1 MKTQESQFGYVL
13 EGKVY
18 LKGFLDRPDRE
29 IGEVVEDDETSTNY
43 FEERFSKIQDKVE
56 ELTKTVDTAENKG
69 SFLMKI
75 IHLRESLSTYNALG
89 DFESLYKKLDELEVS
104 LRQQI
109 DANHERNLVQKRTL
123 LVELKSITDAP
134 YLQESVELV
143 KSVQQRWVKT
153 GKVPKTSEIEI
164 EEEFKKLIQQFFD
177 SRKDYTEA
185 KKQVTEDRLAK
196 YQNIIERAQVLV
208 EKADYDKDLDVFKSL
223 QKEWK
228 EVGFVP
234 KSSLSDIWKAFKEVG
249 DQYFSAYKE
258 FVKKNKKSRFKQNN
272 ESKIAQKTAL
282 LEKAQSLLDLP
293 IQEAINQTKSLQKEW
308 KAIGYIPKLE
318 KIQHEFY
325 LACDY
330 VFEYQYLLKFVQ
342 GKDRKFAE
350 RDETEKNQRLVRGI
364 YTLIERDEDE
374 LRRYQENL
382 SFMTIRSDSNSGF
395 DKMVDSRLGALERKI
410 MAKKTILK
418 KLKENK

>member
-1 MKTQESQFGYVL
+1 MKTQESKFGYVL

-18 LKGFLDRPDRE
+18 LKGFLDKSDRQ
-29 IGEVVEDDETSTNY
+29 IGEVVEDDQTSTNY
-43 FEERFSKIQDKVE
+43 FEERFSKIQDKVD
-56 ELTKTVDTAENKG
+56 ELVKTVDTAENKG

-75 IHLRESLSTYNALG
+75 IHLRESLNTYNALG
-89 DFESLYKKLDELEVS
+89 DFESLYKKLDKLEDG
-104 LRQQI
+104 LREQI
-109 DANHERNLVQKRTL
+109 NVNHERNLVQKRTL
-123 LVELKSITDAP
+123 LVELKTITDAP

-153 GKVPKTSEIEI
+153 GKVPKSSETEI
-164 EEEFKKLIQQFFD
+164 EEEFKALIQQFFD
-177 SRKDYTEA
+177 SRKDYTDA
-185 KKQVTEDRLAK
+185 KKQVTEERLAK
-196 YQNIIERAQVLV
+196 YQGIIDRAKELV
-208 EKADYDKDLDVFKSL
+208 QRADFEKDLDTFKAL

-228 EVGFVP
+228 EIGFVP
-234 KSSLSDIWKAFKEVG
+234 KPSLTELWNAFKEVG

-258 FVKKNKKSRFKQNN
+258 FTKKNRKARFKQNN
-272 ESKIAQKTAL
+272 EGKIAQKTAL
-282 LEKAQSLLDLP
+282 LEKAKALLDLP
-293 IQEAINQTKSLQKEW
+293 IQEAVTQTKSLQKEW

-318 KIQHEFY
+318 KIQYEFY

-350 RDETEKNQRLVRGI
+350 RDEAEQNQRLVRGI

-382 SFMTIRSDSNSGF
+382 SFMTIRSNSNSGF

-410 MAKKTILK
+410 KAKKTILE
-418 KLKENK
+418 KLKEK